1 MCYSFK
7 KISKDKKMT
16 EPLINKIL
24 RLEMAKMKKC
34 SV

>member
-1 MCYSFK
+1 
-7 KISKDKKMT
+7 MT